1 MTRAWEGPRWLQG
14 LVSAATKEEPYGCC
28 SRSGSYTHVRQ
39 GKFLIEKYPPHSV
52 CFNPFLICSLVE
64 KPEKAAIHSVTTGSN
79 GAPGQVAAGDGE
91 GCLGSSWATAQMGQI
106 QARAAWVFFELH
118 APHLLTK
125 NGKNTDWARI
135 LATKADYTGDK
146 AGYTG
151 DKAANTGD

>member
-79 GAPGQVAAGDGE
+79 GAPGIPTVEKPAA
-91 GCLGSSWATAQMGQI
+91 S
-106 QARAAWVFFELH
+106 V
-118 APHLLTK
+118 
-125 NGKNTDWARI
+125 
-135 LATKADYTGDK
+135 
-146 AGYTG
+146 
-151 DKAANTGD
+151 KAAQIVMFWW